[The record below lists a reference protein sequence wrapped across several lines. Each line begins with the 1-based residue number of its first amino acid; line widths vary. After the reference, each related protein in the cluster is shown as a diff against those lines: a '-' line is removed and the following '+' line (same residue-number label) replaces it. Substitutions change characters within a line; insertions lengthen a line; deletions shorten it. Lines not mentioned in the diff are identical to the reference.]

1 MKIFTTP
8 QLQAAVCSHVQKE
21 LPVFHEIRNRLSYP
35 TKGWKADILDLTVT
49 MVSQMDTAFL
59 GFPSW
64 TVLLIDKILN
74 KKLCLDVVCMLTYKH
89 IQASCNQI
97 QQGEMVN
104 DGREIPKLL
113 QIETT
118 DD

>member
-1 MKIFTTP
+1 MFR
-8 QLQAAVCSHVQKE
+8 C
-21 LPVFHEIRNRLSYP
+21 
-35 TKGWKADILDLTVT
+35 
-49 MVSQMDTAFL
+49 
-59 GFPSW
+59 
-64 TVLLIDKILN
+64 
-74 KKLCLDVVCMLTYKH
+74 VCMLTYKH